1 METFRK
7 VEAIGFE
14 ENGEYNFSREL
25 SGDRVLEKN

>member
-14 ENGEYNFSREL
+14 ESGEYNFSREL